1 MRIFAHSNLNL
12 KAMTDKALE
21 QEFKAYFSVLTK
33 SQKESI
39 LEMIKSFTSK
49 SGRISVEQ
57 YNEELTAAEERI
69 AKGSYVSHE
78 DLEKEAEKW

>member
-1 MRIFAHSNLNL
+1 MRIFVHNNLNL
-12 KAMTDKALE
+12 KAMTNKALE
-21 QEFKAYFSVLTK
+21 QEFKTYFRVLTK

-49 SGRISVEQ
+49 SGRISIKK
-57 YNEELTAAEERI
+57 YNEELNAAEERI
-69 AKGSYVSHE
+69 AKGSCISHE

>member
-1 MRIFAHSNLNL
+1 MRIFVYNNLNL
-12 KAMTDKALE
+12 KAMTDRALE
-21 QEFKAYFSVLTK
+21 QEFKTYFRVLTK

-49 SGRISVEQ
+49 SDRVSVKQ
-57 YNEELTAAEERI
+57 YNEELNAAEERI
-69 AKGSYVSHE
+69 AKGSYLSHE